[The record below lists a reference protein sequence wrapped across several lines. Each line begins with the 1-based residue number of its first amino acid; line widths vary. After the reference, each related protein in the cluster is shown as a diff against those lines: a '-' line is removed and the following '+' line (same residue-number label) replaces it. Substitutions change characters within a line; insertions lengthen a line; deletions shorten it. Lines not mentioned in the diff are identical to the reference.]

1 MTIFSFTLKSLKGRK
16 TSSLFLIISIAIAVA
31 LTCSVLLISSGVED
45 GIKKQAESYDL
56 IVGAEGSPLQ
66 LTLNSLMYVDTPTG
80 NVPYELYESLV
91 KDDNVLKAIPLA
103 LGDSYKG
110 RSIVGTNLD
119 FFEPFREGLPDRFT
133 LKEGEWF
140 AKSGEVVLGSQLAK
154 DADLRIGDEFHGN
167 HGGGTHAIEHEDYS
181 YEVVGILNS
190 TGTADDQAIFTPI
203 ESVWE
208 VHDHEEDDS
217 SSEEHEDEKEITA
230 LLIKPEQLGLAPLIK
245 NEIEAF
251 ADVQAV
257 YPVTVLRQLLD
268 TFTSGTA
275 IAMILV
281 GIALFMAMLFI
292 VFAILS
298 SVNQRKK
305 ETEILKALGVPRSKV
320 LLNLLLEQ
328 IILSFIGTS
337 IGGVLTVIT
346 YFIVK
351 EYSFTTMGL
360 MLTNEAINFSLI
372 LNLVLLFFLCLLVS
386 VGSTLVTN
394 RQLNKKL

>member
-80 NVPYELYESLV
+80 NVSYELYESLV
-91 KDDNVLKAIPLA
+91 KDDKVLKAIPLA

-110 RSIVGTNLD
+110 RSIVGTNLE

-167 HGGGTHAIEHEDYS
+167 HGVGNHALEHEDYS

-208 VHDHEEDDS
+208 VHDHEGDDS

-281 GIALFMAMLFI
+281 GVALFMAMLFI

-305 ETEILKALGVPRSKV
+305 ETEILKALGVSRSKV

-351 EYSFTTMGL
+351 EYSFATLGL